1 MFKKQRKETK
11 IVEVFKEQSLNITHT
26 INLRSTMWNVFP
38 HVSFIYVL
46 ACLKCLAFDF
56 TAPLDAPYP
65 KVLLLMKVMI
75 KLLYL

>member
-1 MFKKQRKETK
+1 MM
-11 IVEVFKEQSLNITHT
+11 
-26 INLRSTMWNVFP
+26 NLCSTMWNVFP

-56 TAPLDAPYP
+56 IACPLRVMVDAPYL

-75 KLLYL
+75 KLQYL

>member
-1 MFKKQRKETK
+1 
-11 IVEVFKEQSLNITHT
+11 
-26 INLRSTMWNVFP
+26 MWNVFP

-56 TAPLDAPYP
+56 TACPLRVMIDAPYL